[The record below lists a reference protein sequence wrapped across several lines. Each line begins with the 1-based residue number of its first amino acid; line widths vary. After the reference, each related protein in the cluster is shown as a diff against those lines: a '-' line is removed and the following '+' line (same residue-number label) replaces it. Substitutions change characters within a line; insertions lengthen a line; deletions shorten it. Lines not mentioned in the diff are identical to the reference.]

1 MAGIFSS
8 IGNLFSGGSS
18 DPTHYTKGSSTY
30 APGMQPIGS
39 TAGFL
44 GDASFGGS
52 STPSFGQSAF
62 GFTDKNGMKTNGWA
76 GAALGLGQGLMQG
89 FQGMQQYGMAK
100 KAFKEGQRQYNQDYA
115 AQKKLTNA
123 NLEDRQRAR
132 VASNSGAYQSVSE
145 YMEKHGI
152 K

>member
-1 MAGIFSS
+1 MSTFKS
-8 IGNLFSGGSS
+8 IGNLFSGGSK
-18 DPTHYTKGSSTY
+18 DPTHFTTDTATY
-30 APGMQPIGS
+30 APGMQPIGA

-44 GDASFGGS
+44 GDESFGGMGKP
-52 STPSFGQSAF
+52 TFGQSAF
-62 GFTDKNGMKTNGWA
+62 GFTDKNGVKTNGWA
-76 GAALGLGQGLMQG
+76 GAALGLGQGLLQG
-89 FQGMQQYGMAK
+89 YQGMQQYGLAK

-115 AQKKLTNA
+115 AQKQLTNA

-145 YMEKHGI
+145 YMEKNGI

>member
-30 APGMQPIGS
+30 APGMQPMGS
-39 TAGFL
+39 LAGFL
-44 GDASFGGS
+44 GDASFGGN
-52 STPSFGQSAF
+52 STPTFMQGLL
-62 GFTDKNGMKTNGWA
+62 GHTDKYGVKTNGWG

-100 KAFKEGQRQYNQDYA
+100 KAFKEGQRQYNQNYA

-123 NLEDRQRAR
+123 YSVQLLKWQDSNLH
-132 VASNSGAYQSVSE
+132 
-145 YMEKHGI
+145 KPH
-152 K
+152 

>member
-1 MAGIFSS
+1 MAGIFSG

-18 DPTHYTKGSSTY
+18 SPTHYTTDTATY
-30 APGMQPIGS
+30 FPGMQPKGA
-39 TAGFL
+39 TPGFL

-52 STPSFGQSAF
+52 STPTWGQSAF
-62 GFTDKNGMKTNGWA
+62 GYTDKNGLKTNGWA
-76 GAALGLGQGLMQG
+76 GAALGLGQGLLQG
-89 FQGMQQYGMAK
+89 YQGMQQYGMAK
-100 KAFKEGQRQYNQDYA
+100 KAFKESQRQYNQDYA

>member
-1 MAGIFSS
+1 MSIFSS
-8 IGNLFSGGSS
+8 IGNLFSGGSNE
-18 DPTHYTKGSSTY
+18 PTHYTKGSSTY
-30 APGMQPIGS
+30 APGMQPMGS

-44 GDASFGGS
+44 GSESFGGMGK
-52 STPSFGQSAF
+52 PSFMQGLT
-62 GFTDKNGMKTNGWA
+62 GYTDQNGIKTNGWG

-145 YMEKHGI
+145 YMDKHGI